1 MTARKDEQILFI
13 FSSPFI
19 KTIMSKL
26 FKKTIT
32 VTAEEY
38 QIILDSLE
46 FMESKVSAKLTKT
59 IEPKKRRKLT
69 NIQSAIQE
77 LLIDLVDNDGLDVA

>member
-1 MTARKDEQILFI
+1 
-13 FSSPFI
+13 
-19 KTIMSKL
+19 MSKL
-26 FKKTIT
+26 FKKNIT
-32 VTAEEY
+32 VTYEEY